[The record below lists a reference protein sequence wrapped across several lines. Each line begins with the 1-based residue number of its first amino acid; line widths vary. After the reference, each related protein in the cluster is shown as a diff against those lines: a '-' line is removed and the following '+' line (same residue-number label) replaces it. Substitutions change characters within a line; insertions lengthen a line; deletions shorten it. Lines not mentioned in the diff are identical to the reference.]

1 MNSNLRIINSIL
13 VTGLCLVFSVPV
25 QAQKDTSGKGGIDI
39 VSSFKPV
46 LRQTAK
52 INFGASPAPVDTTK
66 ARLNYEI
73 PNQNMLFAYQP
84 GTLKPLALDVD
95 SNGVFDNSSYVK
107 AGFGSLRTPF
117 VQAGISFG
125 DGKTAGL
132 NIYARHVGSD
142 GKRDYQKFSST
153 NVRLAGFFKSGNNLE
168 WNAGIG
174 MKQDR
179 TYKYG
184 YEPQSLVFSPDSLK
198 QQFQTISGRLGF
210 RNINKTEFG
219 LTYAPDLRID
229 VFNDNHDNAESNTVV
244 NLPLEKS
251 IGKEFTVNLG
261 LTFDLTRVSPKGKSA
276 INNTM
281 YFISPSVLYKTSNIN
296 VQAGIRPSWDNKTFK
311 MFPNVLADISSS
323 DSRFTFQAGWTGY
336 IRKTTYMYL
345 ASQNP
350 WLWIPG
356 EFKNTWIEERF
367 AGFKGSVG
375 DHFTYSAKA
384 AFNKVNNQP
393 LFVNDTT
400 SGLGGKSFRVVNE
413 SRINIVNFGSEIGVN
428 FQEKFSLT
436 AGLQFNQ
443 FTGLKDNAKAW
454 GLLPLELK
462 TAMRMQIIKDL
473 WLKGDLFAWSGPS
486 YRKGDG
492 SAGKLDGAMDLN
504 AGLEFRI
511 TRNINLWTQ
520 FNNIFNK
527 TYQRWNQYPVYGF
540 NFVGGIVFSF
550 DQKNR

>member
-1 MNSNLRIINSIL
+1 MSNRTGIVKRIFLMGFGISLFGISN
-13 VTGLCLVFSVPV
+13 
-25 QAQKDTSGKGGIDI
+25 AQKDTTGKGGIDI

-52 INFGASPAPVDTTK
+52 INFSATPPPADTTK
-66 ARLNYEI
+66 AKLNYEI
-73 PNQNMLFAYQP
+73 PNQNLLFAYQP
-84 GTLKPLALDVD
+84 GTLKPLALDID
-95 SNGVFDNSSYVK
+95 SGGRFDNSSYIK

-117 VQAGISFG
+117 VQAGFSFG

-142 GKRDYQKFSST
+142 GKRNYQKFAST
-153 NVRLAGFFKSGNNLE
+153 DVRLSGFFKSGNNLE
-168 WNAGIG
+168 WDAGIG
-174 MKQDR
+174 MSQDR

-184 YEPQSLVFSPDSLK
+184 YEPQTLVFNPDSIK
-198 QQFQTISGRLGF
+198 QNFQTISGRAGF
-210 RNINKTEFG
+210 HNINKTAFG
-219 LTYAPDLRID
+219 LTYSPEVKID
-229 VFNDNHDNAESNTVV
+229 VFSDNHDNAESNTVV
-244 NLPLEKS
+244 NLPLQKS
-251 IGKEFTVNLG
+251 IGKEFIVNLG
-261 LTFDLTRVSPKGKSA
+261 LTFDLTRVSPQNKSA

-281 YFISPSVLYKTSNIN
+281 YYISPSVLYKTKNIN
-296 VQAGIRPSWDNKTFK
+296 VQAGIRPSWDNRTFK
-311 MFPNVLADISSS
+311 MFPNVLADISSN

-336 IRKTTYMYL
+336 VRKTTYQYL

-350 WLWIPG
+350 WLWIP
-356 EFKNTWIEERF
+356 ENFRNTWIEERF

-375 DHFTYSAKA
+375 DHFTYAAKV
-384 AFNKVNNQP
+384 AFNRLNNQP

-400 SGLGGKSFRVVNE
+400 TGLGGKSFRVLNE
-413 SRINIVNFGSEIGVN
+413 SRINVVNFGGEAGVT
-428 FQEKFSLT
+428 FHEKFSLT

-462 TAMRMQIIKDL
+462 TAMRMQIFKDL
-473 WLKGDLFAWSGPS
+473 WLKGDLFAWGGPQ
-486 YRKGDG
+486 YKKKDG

-504 AGLEFRI
+504 AGLEFKI
-511 TRNINLWTQ
+511 TKNINLWTQ